1 MAVAAYNHDS
11 RCSLCICTMSSA
23 VSTTADR
30 TTSRTEPP
38 GHHSCGLRCRQLP
51 EALSYFSPDALL
63 HASGARPRRQ
73 CLAGARCPVRVAL
86 ARGRQPMGD
95 NYVRP
100 LQRENFVGP
109 CQNIVLIYKP
119 DDARVSEEG
128 IALRPQIHSPVPS
141 GRSTCASRSF
151 CAARAAAQP
160 CSICSLTAAHRPL
173 GTRGC
178 TLGARRCR
186 PVRAGVQ
193 AGASGVAG
201 GSSVCSPIS

>member
-1 MAVAAYNHDS
+1 M
-11 RCSLCICTMSSA
+11 
-23 VSTTADR
+23 
-30 TTSRTEPP
+30 
-38 GHHSCGLRCRQLP
+38 
-51 EALSYFSPDALL
+51 
-63 HASGARPRRQ
+63 
-73 CLAGARCPVRVAL
+73 
-86 ARGRQPMGD
+86 
-95 NYVRP
+95 
-100 LQRENFVGP
+100 GP

-128 IALRPQIHSPVPS
+128 RALRPQIHSPVPS

-193 AGASGVAG
+193 AGASGGAGRCEGGACRPVRAGVQAGASGVAG
-201 GSSVCSPIS
+201 GSSVCSPISELDLHRPLGAHARRCVRPRHLSDPWRRHRRLGQVAPTVPPLLRHLHHCSSPFYRMAGRAALGRPLERWGAAWATS

>member
-1 MAVAAYNHDS
+1 MQATPGGIELLLSRRIASCIRFQVTATMPGWRAV
-11 RCSLCICTMSSA
+11 
-23 VSTTADR
+23 
-30 TTSRTEPP
+30 
-38 GHHSCGLRCRQLP
+38 
-51 EALSYFSPDALL
+51 
-63 HASGARPRRQ
+63 PR
-73 CLAGARCPVRVAL
+73 VRVAL

-100 LQRENFVGP
+100 LP
-109 CQNIVLIYKP
+109 
-119 DDARVSEEG
+119 ARKFCGSMSKYRFNLQARRRTSIRRRHSPG
-128 IALRPQIHSPVPS
+128 RPQIHSPVPS

-178 TLGARRCR
+178 ILGARRCR